1 MTHDELIRQ
10 LHVADMK
17 ADVDRVSKE
26 NERLRQDLAA
36 ARALLKEAQY
46 FVPSGLL
53 RDRIDAT
60 LEGKK

>member
-1 MTHDELIRQ
+1 MSAHNDEMADRLIEE
-10 LHVADMK
+10 VA
-17 ADVDRVSKE
+17 
-26 NERLRQDLAA
+26 RLRSDLAA
-36 ARALLKEAQY
+36 ARTLLKEAQY